1 MIYHPCDRIDC
12 IHNSNSSCTFYVG
25 DLHYSICIDT
35 ASNYETKD
43 GKKGEATTQNEII
56 FNNKG
61 EITW

>member
-1 MIYHPCDRIDC
+1 MFHPCDRIDR
-12 IHNSNSSCTFYVG
+12 IHNSKSGCTFYVG
-25 DLHYSICIDT
+25 DLYYSICIST

-43 GKKGEATTQNEII
+43 GKKSETTTQNEII

>member
-1 MIYHPCDRIDC
+1 MFHPCDRIDC
-12 IHNSNSSCTFYVG
+12 IHNSKSGCPFYVG
-25 DLHYSICIDT
+25 DLYYSICIDT

-43 GKKGEATTQNEII
+43 GKKSETTTQNEII

>member
-1 MIYHPCDRIDC
+1 MFHPCDRIDC
-12 IHNSNSSCTFYVG
+12 IHNLKSGCTFYVG
-25 DLHYSICIDT
+25 DLYYSICINT

-43 GKKGEATTQNEII
+43 GKKSETTTQNEII

>member
-1 MIYHPCDRIDC
+1 MFHPCDRIDC
-12 IHNSNSSCTFYVG
+12 IHNSKSGCTFYVG
-25 DLHYSICIDT
+25 DLYQSIIIDT

-43 GKKGEATTQNEII
+43 GKKSETTTQNEII

>member
-1 MIYHPCDRIDC
+1 MFHPCDRIDC
-12 IHNSNSSCTFYVG
+12 IHNSKSGCTFYVS
-25 DLHYSICIDT
+25 DLYYSICIDT

-43 GKKGEATTQNEII
+43 GKKSETTTQNEII

>member
-1 MIYHPCDRIDC
+1 MFHPCDRIDC
-12 IHNSNSSCTFYVG
+12 IHNSKSGCIFYVG
-25 DLHYSICIDT
+25 DLYYSICINT

-43 GKKGEATTQNEII
+43 GKKSETTTQNEII